1 MKKKGLF
8 VTGILSIVVI
18 IAVFYYVSGHEN
30 AMNHKDEMVSGKS
43 TTEGNTLEEKEVKQ
57 SEQSE
62 QKNNKKNESS
72 EKGSSKISQE
82 SEGEVIVGEPNPAIY
97 GTDSDNKTKSPNKKD
112 DENSYISFPYVS
124 DSDHLIIQ
132 DIYNYSG
139 YYIEDGTEAEVE
151 NIAVIEVKNTAQS
164 AMEYGEIHLK
174 TGGDTLSFHVSLLPA
189 GETAIVMEADKKA
202 YDPEGSYTY
211 EGSKTAYLSKLN
223 KMEDKIKIENDSTG
237 TVKIVNISEKTLPE
251 VRIFYKNQLESG
263 EFIGGIAYTAKI
275 NDLKAGESKSVQPSH
290 FDPECGVIMMVR
302 IYE

>member
-18 IAVFYYVSGHEN
+18 IAVFYYVSEHEN
-30 AMNHKDEMVSGKS
+30 AMNHKEEMVSGKS
-43 TTEGNTLEEKEVKQ
+43 ITEGNTLEEKEVKQ

-72 EKGSSKISQE
+72 ENGSSEMRQE

-97 GTDSDNKTKSPNKKD
+97 GTESNKIKSPNKKD

-124 DSDHLIIQ
+124 DSGQLIIQ

-139 YYIEDGTEAEVE
+139 YYIEDGTESEVE

-189 GETAIVMEADKKA
+189 GETAIVMEADKKT

-211 EGSKTAYLSKLN
+211 EGSKTAYLSKLD

>member
-30 AMNHKDEMVSGKS
+30 AMNHKDEMVSGES
-43 TTEGNTLEEKEVKQ
+43 TTEGNTSEEKKVKQ

-72 EKGSSKISQE
+72 ENGSSEISQE

-97 GTDSDNKTKSPNKKD
+97 GTDSDNKTKSPNKKE

-139 YYIEDGTEAEVE
+139 YYIEDGTESEVE

-202 YDPEGSYTY
+202 YDEIV
-211 EGSKTAYLSKLN
+211 TAYHTIEAKDNYSYMEIELITGKTHQIRAHLSAYGHPIVGDSKYGGKRKEGVYPKYQLLHAYRVVFPTLDGELTHLSN
-223 KMEDKIKIENDSTG
+223 K
-237 TVKIVNISEKTLPE
+237 
-251 VRIFYKNQLESG
+251 
-263 EFIGGIAYTAKI
+263 EFIC
-275 NDLKAGESKSVQPSH
+275 EE
-290 FDPECGVIMMVR
+290 PETFKRFKDI
-302 IYE
+302 IF